1 MRDKDAY
8 ISKLDIEIKDSKVKR
23 EVIRKEMEDKIK
35 LEESKHEKELT
46 KLRSEI
52 TRISA
57 YSKNS
62 FL

>member
-8 ISKLDIEIKDSKVKR
+8 ISKLDIEIKDSKAKR
-23 EVIRKEMEDKIK
+23 DVVRKEMEDKIK
-35 LEESKHEKELT
+35 LEESKHEKELN